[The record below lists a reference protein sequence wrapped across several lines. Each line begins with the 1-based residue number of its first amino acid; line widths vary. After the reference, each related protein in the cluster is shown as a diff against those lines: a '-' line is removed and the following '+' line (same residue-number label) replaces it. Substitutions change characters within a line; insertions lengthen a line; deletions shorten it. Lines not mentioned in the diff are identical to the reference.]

1 MRHLSTCTPFLWFK
15 LQIIIVIKC
24 KCWGCRWNCVT
35 PGNGGLGRLLEVCSI
50 QQGSSSMSQPA
61 LLPYDPSAFW
71 LLLPFFSAACF
82 RHTSEAKWWVPLT
95 KNYARIF
102 FFLLELPLL
111 CDLCA
116 LLNNAALEV
125 MTALSLLLK
134 PNLEGK
140 RRKKGKTVWNWLS
153 VEQRCKAYMWLLW
166 SGRK

>member
-102 FFLLELPLL
+102 IFFL
-111 CDLCA
+111 A
-116 LLNNAALEV
+116 WAATLV
-125 MTALSLLLK
+125 WFVRSAKQCSLRSDDSFK
-134 PNLEGK
+134 PPFKTKFGGK
-140 RRKKGKTVWNWLS
+140 KEEKSENCVKLVVSRATV
-153 VEQRCKAYMWLLW
+153 
-166 SGRK
+166 